1 MRIIIDAGHGGYDNG
16 ATYQDRKEK
25 DDNLKLALAVGN
37 ILAQNGYD
45 VQYTRTTDV
54 YDSPVQK
61 AQIANAL
68 NGDFFVS
75 VHRNSSPTDNQYN
88 GVQTLIFDPSGIKQD
103 VAYSINQELE
113 KLGFRNINVDIRPN
127 LAVLKRTKM
136 PAVLVEAGFINSDKD
151 NEIFDSRFNEVAQA
165 IADGIMNVLDEN
177 SASLNEKEYDMNDD
191 MNDDM
196 SNNASDYKNDNA
208 SNYISDNMND
218 NSYNNIDYNM
228 DNAYNN
234 DSGNDTYSNCTS
246 GYQILIG
253 VFNSPGAAIFQAN
266 YLKDM
271 GYEPEIYKDGY
282 LYQVRTGCFS
292 TTDEAVMRQNELR
305 DKGFSSLLVKSVDK

>member
-75 VHRNSSPTDNQYN
+75 IHRNSSPTDNQYN
-88 GVQTLIFDPSGIKQD
+88 GVQTLIYDPSGIKQD

-177 SASLNEKEYDMNDD
+177 SASLNEKDSEMNNI
-191 MNDDM
+191 ND
-196 SNNASDYKNDNA
+196 
-208 SNYISDNMND
+208 
-218 NSYNNIDYNM
+218 NIDYHM

-234 DSGNDTYSNCTS
+234 DSSNNMDSNCTS

-282 LYQVRTGCFS
+282 LYQVRTGCFG
-292 TTDEAVMRQNELR
+292 TTDEAIMRQNELR
-305 DKGFSSLLVKSVDK
+305 NKGFSSLLVKSVDK